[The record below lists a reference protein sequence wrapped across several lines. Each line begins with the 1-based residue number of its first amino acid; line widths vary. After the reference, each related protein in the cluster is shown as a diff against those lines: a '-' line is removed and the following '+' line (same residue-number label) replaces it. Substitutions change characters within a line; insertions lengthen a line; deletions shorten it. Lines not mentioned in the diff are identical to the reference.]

1 MFSCFKNRPVK
12 LVPYRNAEKRSHDLT
27 KPILAQFAQAS
38 PLGVLLFLDKPRSQ
52 MNAPYCSVRR
62 IVASRSQV
70 YNGGMVRQLRV
81 MLLIATFCLLSLTAM
96 GADIVVSTDGAGAFR
111 SIQRAID
118 SADYG
123 DIIVVNPGIYEETVV
138 LASGISIRGSGPSH
152 TIIRSGYGY
161 QPVVRG
167 HVVGSVV
174 IEGIALERSS
184 SMLESVVVDL
194 QSSQIVFR
202 DCRISGG
209 QEGGVRSTGVAL
221 LSFEDCDIEANLGY
235 GLQVSDAA
243 QLTIKNC
250 SITSNDSVGLHLHDT
265 TAVVEDSVFQWN
277 GRSGITL
284 EGTAM
289 IDCAGV
295 TLSDNGSWG
304 LSLLDSSQAV
314 VVDSAFRTQ
323 AFGNVSIDDSA
334 SLELER
340 SRLTGGIRSS
350 IEASGQSELR
360 ILDTQITEAFGDGL
374 HLLENTS
381 VFMERSVIAQCTG
394 NGLTL
399 ETAGDCQLQ
408 QVTVAYNGGHG
419 LEFRGNHIEV
429 TQSIFALNGGIGLSV
444 TPSSGATQSLHF
456 GYNNVWGNWSGDYL
470 GIHCSS
476 SDISAAPDFIDPG
489 SGDLSLSTLSPC
501 IGAGAFGL
509 TMGASP
515 NPWWSGGVEL
525 GIGFTRTESEWGA
538 WEVRVR
544 WDESTAGSVDGRIS
558 WNYEWEA
565 WQAEVASSL
574 TGSRHLRTQGSF
586 TYSPSA
592 GFEILRGTMAPTFG
606 IVGIL
611 DSAASRWQAWGNV
624 QILGEAV
631 SLQVGGSYEGPT
643 GITRQDI
650 HLTSQTFSVF
660 GDATDFTFTNLAV
673 GWENTVIVRSA
684 SSLLGIDLRLIPD
697 LRLTLTAQW
706 HPQDGT
712 IQFEGRSYLRQLGTS
727 SFSLAWSDGTSTRA
741 SISLQLRSGRFEN
754 GEARASFRLANLEL
768 SGSLGASSEE
778 GPRFR
783 FDVLIDTNSW
793 FLPRINQLPMPAYS
807 HSPFEPEA
815 GELIEFNASASH
827 DPDGEIDQVW
837 WDFGDGETAVGNIVH
852 HIFQEP
858 GEYTVTLTISD
869 QSGAVTTL
877 VETFVVYEPQT
888 TPVAAFIWAP
898 VSERGSRLQ
907 RALRAGDQ
915 ILLDATTSY
924 DPDGEIAEYS
934 WDYQSDGVFD
944 RTTAEPRIVVDPLP
958 SGTWPVTLRIVDQA
972 GNSDAVMRVMT
983 IEELKPPEARFEF
996 SPAAPAVADPI
1007 RFIDTSIGWDGTI
1020 VSWEWDFGDGHTSR
1034 EREAIHRYETSG
1046 NRQVRLVVRDSEGL
1060 HDELL
1065 QTIVVQLN
1073 PELVPIQQVWALL
1086 IGISDYA
1093 EVKDLSYA
1101 RRDAEGIATW
1111 LLDTGVPTDHIRLL
1125 TDEVSVLR
1133 VGNEVVLDARLAT
1146 LVNVREGL
1154 GWLRQMAERDDLV
1167 LIHFSGHGYQGADD
1181 NLDERDGVDEF
1192 FILQD
1197 TRVAAKDDTA
1207 LRDDEFGRFLDRIKS
1222 DHVLVFFD
1230 SCYSG
1235 GLSRSLTPGSRATG
1249 DTADVFSDFRLEGRL
1264 ILSASDES
1272 QDAFESPQL
1281 GHGVL
1286 THFLLEG
1293 LGGTAD
1299 LNADGHITVW
1309 ELFEYV
1315 RSEVPPFVEA
1325 ERGERQLPQLIGEGE
1340 SRIVLARSQLAE
1352 TSELSYC
1359 PAIPFAGSLIHFRSE
1374 THPDVDPGSLV
1385 WDFGD
1390 EVTAIGDDV
1399 VHRYTAPGTYSV
1411 RVSVR
1416 HGTESEQVKELAVS
1430 VSDWATV
1437 AGANEGTDQVIV
1449 SVGRQNGIEIGDRF
1463 GLVGA
1468 DEDGGD
1474 EPMAVLE
1481 VIELIDEDSAACRII
1496 ESEEKPILGTKLFPV
1511 HDSDKPPC
1519 FGSP

>member
-1 MFSCFKNRPVK
+1 
-12 LVPYRNAEKRSHDLT
+12 
-27 KPILAQFAQAS
+27 
-38 PLGVLLFLDKPRSQ
+38 
-52 MNAPYCSVRR
+52 
-62 IVASRSQV
+62 
-70 YNGGMVRQLRV
+70 MVRQLRV
-81 MLLIATFCLLSLTAM
+81 TLLIAGFCLLSLTAV

-118 SADYG
+118 SANYG
-123 DIIVVNPGIYEETVV
+123 DIILVNPGIYEETLV

-152 TIIRSGYGY
+152 TIIRSSYGY

-167 HVVGSVV
+167 YVVGSVV
-174 IEGIALERSS
+174 MEGVTLERSS

-194 QSSQIVFR
+194 QSSQVVFR
-202 DCRISGG
+202 NCRITGG
-209 QEGGVRSTGVAL
+209 QEGGVRSTGLAL
-221 LSFEDCDIEANLGY
+221 LSFESCDIEANLGY
-235 GLQVSDAA
+235 GLQISDAA

-250 SITSNDSVGLHLHDT
+250 SITNNDSVGLHLYDT
-265 TAVVEDSVFQWN
+265 AAVIENSIFQWN
-277 GRSGITL
+277 AWSGIAL
-284 EGTAM
+284 EGSAK
-289 IDCAGV
+289 IDCAEI
-295 TLSDNGSWG
+295 TLSNNGSWG
-304 LSLLDSSQAV
+304 LNLLDSSQADF
-314 VVDSAFRTQ
+314 VDSTFRTQ
-323 AFGNVSIDDSA
+323 AFGNVFIDDSA
-334 SLELER
+334 SLELKNC
-340 SRLTGGIRSS
+340 RLTGGTQSS
-350 IEASGQSELR
+350 IEAGGWSELR

-374 HLLENTS
+374 HLLENS
-381 VFMERSVIAQCTG
+381 NLFMEQSVVARCTG

-399 ETAGDCQLQ
+399 ETAAVCQLQ

-419 LEFRGNHIEV
+419 LEFRGNDISV

-444 TPSSGATQSLHF
+444 TPSLGTSQSFHF
-456 GYNNVWGNWSGDYL
+456 RYNNVWGNRSGDYL
-470 GIHCSS
+470 GTHRSS
-476 SDISAAPDFIDPG
+476 SDISAAPEFADPG

-509 TMGASP
+509 TMGASS
-515 NPWWSGGVEL
+515 NPWWGGGTEL

-538 WEVRVR
+538 LEARVR
-544 WDESTAGSVDGRIS
+544 WDESTLSSVDGHVS

-565 WQAEVASSL
+565 GRAEVASSL
-574 TGSRHLRTQGSF
+574 TGFRHLRTQGSF
-586 TYSPSA
+586 SYSPSA
-592 GFEILRGTMAPTFG
+592 GFEILRGTMTPAFG
-606 IVGIL
+606 IIGIL
-611 DSAASRWQAWGNV
+611 DGAASRWQAWGNV

-631 SLQVGGSYEGPT
+631 SLRVGSSYERPT
-643 GITRQDI
+643 GITRQDM
-650 HLTSQTFSVF
+650 HLTSQTFSIS
-660 GDATDFTFTNLAV
+660 GDATDLTLTNLAV
-673 GWENTVIVRSA
+673 GWQNTITFRTT

-697 LRLTLTAQW
+697 LRLALTAQW
-706 HPQDGT
+706 HLQDGT

-727 SFSLAWSDGTSTRA
+727 FLSLAWSDGASTRA
-741 SISLQLRSGRFEN
+741 SVSLQLRSGQFED
-754 GEARASFRLANLEL
+754 GEARASIRLANLEL
-768 SGSLGASSEE
+768 SGSLGANSKE

-783 FDVLIDTNSW
+783 FDVLIDTNHW
-793 FLPRINQLPMPAYS
+793 FLPRINQPPMPAYS

-827 DPDGEIDQVW
+827 DPDGKIDQLW
-837 WDFGDGETAVGNIVH
+837 WDFGDGEAAIGRIVQH
-852 HIFQEP
+852 VFQEA
-858 GEYTVTLTISD
+858 GEYTVTLTVSD

-877 VETFVVYEPQT
+877 VETLVVYEPQT
-888 TPVAAFIWAP
+888 TPVAAFTWAP
-898 VSERGSRLQ
+898 VSEGGSRLQ
-907 RALRAGDQ
+907 RSLRAGDR

-944 RTTAEPRIVVDPLP
+944 RTTSEPRIVVDPLP
-958 SGTWPVTLRIVDQA
+958 SGTWPVTLRIVDQT

-983 IEELKPPEARFEF
+983 IEELKPPNARFEF
-996 SPAAPAVADPI
+996 SPAIPAVGDPI
-1007 RFIDTSIGWDGTI
+1007 RFLDTSIGWDGTI

-1034 EREAIHRYETSG
+1034 EREAIHRYQIPG
-1046 NRQVRLVVRDSEGL
+1046 NHQVRLVVRDSEGL
-1060 HDELL
+1060 HDTLL
-1065 QTIVVQLN
+1065 QTIAVQLN

-1093 EVKDLSYA
+1093 EVEDLSYA

-1111 LLDTGVPTDHIRLL
+1111 LLDTGVSADHIRLL
-1125 TDEVSVLR
+1125 TDEESVLR
-1133 VGNEVVLDARLAT
+1133 VGNEAALDTRLAT

-1181 NLDERDGVDEF
+1181 NLDEGDGVDEF
-1192 FILQD
+1192 FVLQD
-1197 TRVAAKDDTA
+1197 TRAAAKDDTA

-1222 DHVLVFFD
+1222 DHVLIFFD

-1249 DTADVFSDFRLEGRL
+1249 DTADVFGDFGLEGRL
-1264 ILSASDES
+1264 ILSASGEN

-1293 LGGTAD
+1293 LGGAAD
-1299 LNADGHITVW
+1299 LNTDGHVTVW
-1309 ELFEYV
+1309 ELFEFV

-1325 ERGERQLPQLIGEGE
+1325 ERGERQVPQLIGEGE

-1352 TSELSYC
+1352 TPEFSYC
-1359 PAIPFAGSLIHFRSE
+1359 PAIPFAGTLVHFRSE
-1374 THPDVDPGSLV
+1374 TDSDVDPGSLV

-1390 EVTAIGDDV
+1390 GATAIGNDA
-1399 VHRYTAPGTYSV
+1399 VHRYTTPGTYSV
-1411 RVSVR
+1411 RLSAR
-1416 HGTESEQVKELAVS
+1416 RGTEPERVKELAVS

-1437 AGANEGTDQVIV
+1437 AGVNEGTDQAIV
-1449 SVGRQNGIEIGDRF
+1449 SVGRQHGVGVGDQF
-1463 GLVGA
+1463 GLSAAEKEAGN
-1468 DEDGGD
+1468 ERI
-1474 EPMAVLE
+1474 AVLE

-1496 ESEEKPILGTKLFPV
+1496 ESEAGLILGARLVPI